1 MGEAPQMKKS
11 APKGGNFAEEHKAL
25 GNYQHWRRIWLAV
38 SIALLAGLL
47 LFVSTA
53 WINGADNFIEAFGV
67 SLIGAAIL
75 GRLWCTLYIGGRKS
89 ETVVSA
95 GPYSI
100 MRNPLYFFSAVGAV
114 GVGAQS
120 GSVAVA
126 LFLGLLCVLAF
137 HIVIRREEGFLA
149 GQFGADYQDYLARV
163 PRFWPNLRLF
173 RDDQSLTVHPKR
185 VYSTFLDGLVFFAA
199 LPAFEGA
206 EYLQRIGAVP
216 VLLRLY

>member
-1 MGEAPQMKKS
+1 MSMAKSGKKS
-11 APKGGNFAEEHKAL
+11 DSHADELQEL
-25 GNYQHWRRIWLAV
+25 GKYQHWRRIWLAAG
-38 SIALLAGLL
+38 IALLAGLL

-53 WINGADNFIEAFGV
+53 WPNGADNFIQAVGI
-67 SLIGAAIL
+67 SLIGAVIL

-89 ETVVSA
+89 DLVVSA

-100 MRNPLYFFSAVGAV
+100 MRNPLYFFSAIGAL

-120 GSVAVA
+120 GSLAVA
-126 LFLGLLCVLAF
+126 LFFGILCVLAF
-137 HIVIRREEGFLA
+137 HIVIRREEVFLA
-149 GQFGADYQDYLARV
+149 GQFGGDYQDYLTRV
-163 PRFWPNLRLF
+163 PRFWPNMRLF
-173 RDDQSLTVHPKR
+173 RDDPVLTVYPKR
-185 VYSTFLDGLVFFAA
+185 LYATLMDGLVFFAA

>member
-1 MGEAPQMKKS
+1 MTES
-11 APKGGNFAEEHKAL
+11 APKGENYAQEHKSL
-25 GNYQHWRRIWLAV
+25 GQYQHWRRIWLAAM
-38 SIALLAGLL
+38 IALLACLL

-53 WINGADNFIEAFGV
+53 WIDGADHFIEAVGI

-89 ETVVSA
+89 DLVVSA

-100 MRNPLYFFSAVGAV
+100 MRNPLYFFSAIGAL

-120 GSVAVA
+120 GSIAVA
-126 LFLGLLCVLAF
+126 LFIGILCVLAF
-137 HIVIRREEGFLA
+137 HVVIRREEGFLA

-163 PRFWPNLRLF
+163 PRFWPNMRLF
-173 RDDQSLTVHPKR
+173 RDDPMLTVHPKR
-185 VYSTFLDGLVFFAA
+185 LYATLMDGLVFFAA

-206 EYLQRIGAVP
+206 EYLQQTGLVP
-216 VLLRLY
+216 VLLHLY

>member
-1 MGEAPQMKKS
+1 MTKNREKS
-11 APKGGNFAEEHKAL
+11 GNYAEEHRAL
-25 GNYQHWRRIWLAV
+25 GIYQHRRRIWLAAA
-38 SIALLAGLL
+38 IALLAGLL

-53 WINGADNFIEAFGV
+53 WANEAGNFIEAFGV

-89 ETVVSA
+89 DTVVTA

-100 MRNPLYFFSAVGAV
+100 MRNPLYFFSAIGAL

-120 GSVAVA
+120 GSIAVA
-126 LFLGLLCVLAF
+126 LLFGILCVLAF

-149 GQFGADYQDYLARV
+149 GQFGADYQDYLARA

-173 RDDQSLTVHPKR
+173 RDDAALTVQPKR
-185 VYSTFLDGLVFFAA
+185 LYATLVDGLVFFAA
-199 LPAFEGA
+199 IPAFEGV

-216 VLLRLY
+216 VILRLY